1 MFFEQKPG
9 KTVQKWLETRFINSA
24 LIVSKLSV
32 FSVRANK
39 KAITAGGWTETE
51 RQKSHYC
58 PRYV

>member
-1 MFFEQKPG
+1 MNKNLE

-24 LIVSKLSV
+24 FIVSKLSV

-51 RQKSHYC
+51 RKKAITDQGTCKQ
-58 PRYV
+58 